1 MSRIRIVGMVLLLS
15 LSQPINAGLRE
26 DLEKNLRPLIEKY
39 LGDSLANSLFG
50 KKEEELTLP
59 PIPKIVKNAKAVVV
73 ESEAETKDKMN
84 LSEDELASYH
94 AGFIKE
100 LYQVVL
106 SQKASRNDISTW
118 LNALMNGGS
127 REGIYRN
134 LVLGKVYLSM
144 ESMKSGI
151 TEGTVN
157 FAQFILKEFINHQT
171 TKEKLAR
178 LSVYTIKRLVTEKVL
193 NVFDTLIRTNEDDA
207 YRWYGVLSGKM
218 ASVYGGALGSNKI
231 RVNPSSHFH
240 YNWAKDVNV
249 QMIKSELIIKI
260 HKIFNTTIP

>member
-1 MSRIRIVGMVLLLS
+1 MVLLLS

-26 DLEKNLRPLIEKY
+26 DLEKSLRPLISKY
-39 LGDSLANSLFG
+39 LGESLANSLFG
-50 KKEEELTLP
+50 VKEEELELP

-73 ESEAETKDKMN
+73 ESEAETKDKLN
-84 LSEDELASYH
+84 LSSEEIAVYH

-118 LNALMNGGS
+118 MNTLMNGGS

-157 FAQFILKEFINHQT
+157 FAQFVLKDFINYET
-171 TKEKLAR
+171 TQEKLSR
-178 LSVYTIKRLVTEKVL
+178 LSVYTIKRLVTEKAL
-193 NVFDTLIRTNEDDA
+193 NVFDALIRSNEDDA
-207 YRWYGVLSGKM
+207 YKWYGILSGRM
-218 ASVYGGALGSNKI
+218 ASVYGGALGNNKI